1 MNVLVVVAHP
11 DDEVLGAGATI
22 ARHALQGDKVTIAI
36 LGEGV
41 TSRSL
46 SSEQTMN
53 DLTQLRSYA
62 QHAAHLL
69 KAEELRTFSLPDNR
83 FDSLSLLEIVKIIEI
98 LVQETNPEIVYT
110 HFGGD
115 LNVDHVLTSKATV
128 TACRPGMGKSV
139 KRLLAFEIPS
149 STEWATGQTHFAPN
163 VFVDVHQTLPL
174 KLEAMKL
181 YRSEIREFPHPRSL
195 QSLNARASYW
205 GTVAGFIAA
214 EPFILLREIMR

>member
-1 MNVLVVVAHP
+1 MNVLVVAAHP
-11 DDEVLGAGATI
+11 DDEVLGAGGTI

-36 LGEGV
+36 LGEGI

-46 SSEQTMN
+46 SPEQIDN
-53 DLTQLRSYA
+53 DLAQLPICA

-69 KAEELRTFSLPDNR
+69 RAQELRSFSFPDNR
-83 FDSLSLLEIVKIIEI
+83 FDSLSLLEIVKTVEI
-98 LVQETNPEIVYT
+98 LVHETNPEIVYT
-110 HFGGD
+110 HFWGD
-115 LNVDHVLTSKATV
+115 LNIDHVLTSKATV
-128 TACRPGMGKSV
+128 TACRPGMGNSV

-149 STEWATGQTHFAPN
+149 STEWGTSQTHFAPN
-163 VFVDVHQTLPL
+163 VFIDVHQTLHL

-195 QSLNARASYW
+195 QALNARASYW

-214 EPFILLREIMR
+214 EPFMLIREGVR